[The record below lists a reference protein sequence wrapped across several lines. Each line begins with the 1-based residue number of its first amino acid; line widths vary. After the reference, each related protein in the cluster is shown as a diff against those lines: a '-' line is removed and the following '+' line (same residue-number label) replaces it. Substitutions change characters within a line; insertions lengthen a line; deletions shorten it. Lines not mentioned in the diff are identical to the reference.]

1 MFVEVYME
9 QSRLNFDVERISTG
23 LPTLDKILKGGYPKN
38 SIIVMHSDPNDYID
52 GILQQYAYK
61 ALQEGSPVVYCN
73 VTRSPESV
81 IKSMRVQGMELQR
94 YLESGMLVFVDMY
107 SLVDVDTGEESA
119 DEEEI
124 PQIEGGIVRIKGI
137 DSPDTVDMALSAGLG
152 SLNSLDN
159 IRLVV
164 ESPGEIL
171 KWLDNIQAMRFWK
184 KIHRDLSRYDIN
196 ILLSFLEGL
205 GDDLFLVLSHHA
217 DGVIEI
223 KTLGDMTSP
232 RTLFFIKKMRYTHIN
247 ENKQFLI
254 VFEDRKVNI
263 LNRERIR

>member
-1 MFVEVYME
+1 MPVEVYME
-9 QSRLNFDVERISTG
+9 RSGLKFDVERISTG

-38 SIIVMHSDPNDYID
+38 SIVVMHSDPNDYID

-61 ALQEGSPVVYCN
+61 ALQSDSPVVYCN
-73 VTRSPESV
+73 VTRSPEAV
-81 IKSMRVQGMELQR
+81 IKSMRVQGMDPQR
-94 YLESGMLVFVDMY
+94 YLKAGMLVFVDMY
-107 SLVDVDTGEESA
+107 SLVDVDAEEE
-119 DEEEI
+119 DKEEEI
-124 PQIEGGIVRIKGI
+124 PQIEGRIVRIKGI

-171 KWLDNIQAMRFWK
+171 KWLDDIQAMRFWK

-205 GDDLFLVLSHHA
+205 GDELFLVLSHHA